1 MSFENGYDIND
12 YISKTIKFYKE
23 DNRIFDKTL
32 AVLDVFMKRKD
43 WPLSYK
49 EFDESS
55 IELLGI
61 NPESLCMTISAFE
74 SQSKVNENL
83 INWDKDLDEAFKNDI
98 KYFKKIIL
106 PISQEYYSYIN
117 NPLGISNIINID
129 TSGNQKLIRL
139 IRTDGKY
146 FDVRMNDS
154 EIKQLIEHLNRLIRK

>member
-1 MSFENGYDIND
+1 
-12 YISKTIKFYKE
+12 
-23 DNRIFDKTL
+23 
-32 AVLDVFMKRKD
+32 
-43 WPLSYK
+43 
-49 EFDESS
+49 
-55 IELLGI
+55 
-61 NPESLCMTISAFE
+61 MTISAFE

-83 INWDKDLDEAFKNDI
+83 INWDKDLDEAFKKDI